1 MRKIFLTGI
10 VFAAVSV
17 CGFFAISPAV
27 ALTPAP
33 AGLAAAID
41 DANPV
46 HSVAYV
52 CRRVHRCGPYGC
64 GWRRVCFETGPRYY
78 GYRGGYRSYNGCPFG
93 YTVQDGVCK
102 PYRGY

>member
-1 MRKIFLTGI
+1 MRKNFLTGI
-10 VFAAVSV
+10 VLAAVSL

-27 ALTPAP
+27 AMTPAS

-46 HSVAYV
+46 QPVDYV

-78 GYRGGYRSYNGCPFG
+78 GYRRGLNEFGCPYG